1 MEEAMPIPNPLKLPA
16 QGYPNP
22 EQRQE
27 REQQKR
33 IKTDGFLNM
42 NGIHVETFRYG
53 GRSIPNPT

>member
-1 MEEAMPIPNPLKLPA
+1 MPIPNPLKLPA

-53 GRSIPNPT
+53 GRNIPNPT